1 MRSSNPILRDS
12 VLERSYAIT
21 ERPMTIGG
29 TMNKLL
35 LLSIILM
42 VAAAAVYY
50 QFSLEHFDYVT
61 ILGIAGFIVSVILML
76 IMAFKPT
83 TTPYLSPVYAFAQG
97 AIISGMSCFLEL
109 QFPGIVIQ
117 AATMTMIVV
126 FSMALLY
133 KFRLIRATEKFRA
146 VIGGATLAIFVF
158 YVISFILTLCN
169 INIPYFTSNSI
180 LSIVVN
186 IGIAIVAALNLIID
200 FDFIERGVRTPLPAV
215 MEWYGAFGLLVTII
229 WLYVEILRILSRIK
243 SR

>member
-12 VLERSYAIT
+12 VLQRSYAIT

-35 LLSIILM
+35 LLSSILL

-50 QFSLEHFDYVT
+50 QFSLEHFDYVS
-61 ILGIAGFIVSVILML
+61 ILCTAGCIISLVLIL

-83 TTPYLSPVYAFAQG
+83 TTPYLSPIYAFAQG
-97 AIISGMSCFLEL
+97 AVISGMSCFLEM
-109 QFPGIVIQ
+109 QFQGIVIQ
-117 AATMTMIVV
+117 AATMTMLVV

-133 KFRLIRATEKFRA
+133 KFGLIRATEKFKA
-146 VIGGATLAIFVF
+146 IIGAATLAIFVF
-158 YVISFILTLCN
+158 YIISFILMLCN
-169 INIPYFTSNSI
+169 VNIPYFTSNST

-186 IGIAIVAALNLIID
+186 VAIAVIAALNLIID
-200 FDFIERGVRTPLPAV
+200 FDFIERGVRTPMPAV

-229 WLYVEILRILSRIK
+229 WLYVEILRILSRVR